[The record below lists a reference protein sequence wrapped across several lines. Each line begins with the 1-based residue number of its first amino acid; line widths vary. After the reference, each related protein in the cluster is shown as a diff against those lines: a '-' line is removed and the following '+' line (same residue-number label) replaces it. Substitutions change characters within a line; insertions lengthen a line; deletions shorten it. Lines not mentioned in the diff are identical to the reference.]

1 MRLFLFISYLVFIIS
16 CATKPVAIEGVKTKG
31 HWETKALI
39 KDLKKQKNS
48 SLSIDFI
55 SFWPDRLRAE
65 ITGPFGVS
73 VASLAIA
80 KDQVQLAIHTQKKFY
95 SGRTSERSLVG
106 LIGFPLDPRILIQ
119 ILFDMPPVGASWQC
133 HKDANGWIEA
143 CKNNVNEI
151 SIRWS
156 ERSGELKRIVISRED
171 YEIQILVKDFNTK
184 VQETN
189 EYFQLNRPEAYVS
202 HQLD

>member
-1 MRLFLFISYLVFIIS
+1 MRLFLFIAYLVVLVS

-39 KDLKKQKNS
+39 KDMKKQKNS

-55 SFWPDRLRAE
+55 SLWPDRLRAE

-80 KDQVQLAIHTQKKFY
+80 KDQVQLAVHTQKKFY
-95 SGRTSERSLVG
+95 SGRVSERSLVG

-119 ILFDMPPVGASWQC
+119 ILFDMPPAGAHWQC
-133 HKDANGWIEA
+133 QKDAIGWMEF
-143 CKNNVNEI
+143 CKNKENEI

-184 VQETN
+184 VQETS
-189 EYFQLNRPEAYVS
+189 EYFKLNRPESYVS